1 MTLNNG
7 LDIDLRLHKNLMNFI
22 ICNDKQQF
30 YHDIALTA
38 KLYVLE
44 FLLAKHKQFEMST
57 KKSAEL
63 FNLFTRY

>member
-7 LDIDLRLHKNLMNFI
+7 LDTELRLHKNLMNFI
-22 ICNDKQQF
+22 ICNDKQ

-44 FLLAKHKQFEMST
+44 FLLAKHKQFEMAT

-63 FNLFTRY
+63 LNLFTRY